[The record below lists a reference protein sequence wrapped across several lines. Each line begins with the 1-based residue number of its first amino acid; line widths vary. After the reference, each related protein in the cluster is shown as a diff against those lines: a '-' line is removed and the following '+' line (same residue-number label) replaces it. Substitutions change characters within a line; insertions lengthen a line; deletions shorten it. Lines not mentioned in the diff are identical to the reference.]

1 MKCGEKN
8 IGTLDRIVRIVL
20 ALILFAAYG
29 MGYVRG
35 ILGYI
40 VLIIG
45 LILILTGV
53 FGSCL
58 IYSLLGMS
66 TAKKTVQT
74 APPDKPA

>member
-8 IGTLDRIVRIVL
+8 VGTWDRIVRIVL
-20 ALILFAAYG
+20 ALILFAVYG
-29 MGYVRG
+29 IGYVRG

-53 FGSCL
+53 SGTCL

-66 TAKKTVQT
+66 TAKRTVPAT
-74 APPDKPA
+74 PPDKPA